1 MAYGA
6 IVVAC
11 GAVILGAP
19 GSLIAPAAAA
29 TQPNI
34 VVIMTDDQ
42 AVESLRVMPKTRAL
56 IGDKGTTF
64 SNSFVSFPLCCPSR
78 ATLLTG
84 QYPHNHGVLDNAPP
98 NGGYSKLNHANT
110 LPVWLQQA
118 GYYTSHI
125 GKYLNGYGLENPNEV
140 PPGWSHW
147 QGLVHP
153 SAMYNYTI
161 NDNGMLTTY
170 GEAEED
176 YQTDVL
182 ADRAE
187 ATIDEGAL
195 NQPFFLSIAPLAPHG
210 ERSRSGLRAAPRHV
224 GAFSSEP
231 LPQPPSFNE
240 SDVSD
245 KPAAIRNLSLLTAS
259 DVAGITQRY
268 RDRLASLLAVDDL
281 VERVVNRLESTGILG
296 DTVLIFTCDN
306 GFFHGEHRIPKGKQR
321 VYEEAVR
328 VPLLIRGGGF
338 PPGKTANQYAA
349 NIDLAP
355 TIVDLAGASAGRV
368 MDGRSLLPLAR
379 DSSIA
384 PNRDILVE
392 TLTYQAVRNSSFLY
406 VEHGT
411 GEQELYDMRSGTPNY
426 DPYQLQSRHAEQS
439 YSQIKGQLATQLN
452 GLRTCSGASCD
463 PAPISAAGSLQF
475 SAAAY
480 EVNEGSGNAT
490 FTVTRT
496 GGSDGNVAVD
506 FTTPGGTATAGA
518 DYTSTSGSLTW
529 LGGDTAAK
537 TFSIPIINDPD
548 PEGNETV
555 NAGLRNAGGGATL
568 GSPDITV
575 LTITDNDNVHSARL

>member
-1 MAYGA
+1 MCMAYGA
-6 IVVAC
+6 IIVAC
-11 GAVILGAP
+11 GAGILGAP
-19 GSLIAPAAAA
+19 GSLIAPAAAEA
-29 TQPNI
+29 QPNI

-42 AVESLRVMPKTRAL
+42 TVESLRVMPKTRAL

-140 PPGWSHW
+140 PPGWIHW
-147 QGLVHP
+147 QGLVDP
-153 SAMYNYTI
+153 TTYLMYNYTI
-161 NDNGMLTTY
+161 NDNDTLVTY

-210 ERSRSGLRAAPRHV
+210 EGRRPSGPRAAPRHV
-224 GAFSSEP
+224 GAFSREP

-259 DVAGITQRY
+259 DVARIPQRY

-281 VERVVNRLESTGILG
+281 VERVVNRLEGTGILG
-296 DTVLIFTCDN
+296 DTVLIFTSDN
-306 GFFHGEHRIPKGKQR
+306 GFFHGEHRIPAYKRR

-328 VPLLIRGGGF
+328 VPLLIRGSGF

-368 MDGRSLLPLAR
+368 MDGRSLR
-379 DSSIA
+379 
-384 PNRDILVE
+384 
-392 TLTYQAVRNSSFLY
+392 
-406 VEHGT
+406 
-411 GEQELYDMRSGTPNY
+411 
-426 DPYQLQSRHAEQS
+426 
-439 YSQIKGQLATQLN
+439 
-452 GLRTCSGASCD
+452 LR
-463 PAPISAAGSLQF
+463 
-475 SAAAY
+475 
-480 EVNEGSGNAT
+480 
-490 FTVTRT
+490 R
-496 GGSDGNVAVD
+496 
-506 FTTPGGTATAGA
+506 
-518 DYTSTSGSLTW
+518 
-529 LGGDTAAK
+529 
-537 TFSIPIINDPD
+537 
-548 PEGNETV
+548 
-555 NAGLRNAGGGATL
+555 
-568 GSPDITV
+568 
-575 LTITDNDNVHSARL
+575 